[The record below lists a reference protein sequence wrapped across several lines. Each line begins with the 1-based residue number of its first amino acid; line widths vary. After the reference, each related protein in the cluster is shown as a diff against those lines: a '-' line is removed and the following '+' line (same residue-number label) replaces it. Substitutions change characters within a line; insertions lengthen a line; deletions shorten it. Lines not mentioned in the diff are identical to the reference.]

1 MEIWQGALLLGAGII
16 AGFMNVIAGG
26 GSLLTMPVMRFIG
39 MSGPTANGSNRVA
52 ILAQNIAATWG
63 FLRKGYS
70 ELRLSLT
77 LTACALPG
85 TVLGAYLGTKLE
97 GEWFDRVLAVVMIGV
112 MLLMM
117 RRKSSSDEGE
127 KEEKKESETNGE
139 DNPAKTPPFA
149 SSQAPEIE
157 RKRYI
162 AAHILMLAAGLY
174 GGFIQAG
181 VGFIMMAILHK
192 VLGLDLVRVNMHKV
206 FIVGAYTLVA
216 LGIFAAQGQVAWW
229 TGGLLAI
236 GNATGGYLG
245 SSVAITKGERFI
257 RITLNIVLAIM
268 AIKLLLG

>member
-1 MEIWQGALLLGAGII
+1 MEMWQGALLLGAGVI

-39 MSGPTANGSNRVA
+39 MGGPTANGSNRVA

-97 GEWFDRVLAVVMIGV
+97 GKWFDRVLAVVMIGV

-117 RRKSSSDEGE
+117 RRESSSDEENKE
-127 KEEKKESETNGE
+127 KEASETNGE
-139 DNPAKTPPFA
+139 GTAAKPPPIA

-157 RKRYI
+157 RQRYI
-162 AAHILMLAAGLY
+162 AGHVLMLAAGLY

-236 GNATGGYLG
+236 GNAAGGYIG
-245 SSVAITKGERFI
+245 SNVAITKGERFI

-268 AIKLLLG
+268 AIRLLFG

>member
-1 MEIWQGALLLGAGII
+1 MEMWQGALLLGAGVI

-39 MSGPTANGSNRVA
+39 MGGPTANGSNRVA

-117 RRKSSSDEGE
+117 RRGSSSDEE
-127 KEEKKESETNGE
+127 KQEESETNGA
-139 DNPAKTPPFA
+139 DTAAKTSPDGA
-149 SSQAPEIE
+149 SQASEIE

-162 AAHILMLAAGLY
+162 AGHVLMLAAGLY

-236 GNATGGYLG
+236 GNAVGGYIG
-245 SSVAITKGERFI
+245 SNVAITKGERFI

-268 AIKLLLG
+268 AIRLLFG

>member
-1 MEIWQGALLLGAGII
+1 
-16 AGFMNVIAGG
+16 
-26 GSLLTMPVMRFIG
+26 
-39 MSGPTANGSNRVA
+39 
-52 ILAQNIAATWG
+52 
-63 FLRKGYS
+63 
-70 ELRLSLT
+70 
-77 LTACALPG
+77 
-85 TVLGAYLGTKLE
+85 
-97 GEWFDRVLAVVMIGV
+97 MIGV

-117 RRKSSSDEGE
+117 RRESSSDEE
-127 KEEKKESETNGE
+127 KKKESETNGA
-139 DNPAKTPPFA
+139 NTAAKTSPDGT
-149 SSQAPEIE
+149 SQAPEIE

-162 AAHILMLAAGLY
+162 AGHVLMLAAGLY

-236 GNATGGYLG
+236 GNAAGGYIG
-245 SSVAITKGERFI
+245 SNVAITKGERFI

-268 AIKLLLG
+268 AIRLLFG

>member
-1 MEIWQGALLLGAGII
+1 MEMWQGALLLGAGVI

-39 MSGPTANGSNRVA
+39 MGGPTANGSNRVA

-97 GEWFDRVLAVVMIGV
+97 GEWFDRVLAGVMIGV

-117 RRKSSSDEGE
+117 RRESSS
-127 KEEKKESETNGE
+127 EEKKESETNGA
-139 DNPAKTPPFA
+139 DTAAKRPPDA
-149 SSQAPEIE
+149 ASQAPEIE

-162 AAHILMLAAGLY
+162 AGHVLMLAAGLY

-236 GNATGGYLG
+236 GNAAGGYIG
-245 SSVAITKGERFI
+245 SNVAITKGERFI

-268 AIKLLLG
+268 AIRLLFG